1 MKIIALEKEI
11 NTARPIDFRKSAKAE
26 AKALWQLYQSGLV
39 REFYFRKEK
48 KLAVLILEA
57 KNTQI
62 AKRALSKLP
71 FVKRD
76 LIEFEL
82 IPLKPYPGFER
93 LFAHL

>member
-11 NTARPIDFRKSAKAE
+11 NTSRPIDFRKSAKAE
-26 AKALWQLYQSGLV
+26 AKALWQLYLEGIV

-48 KLAVLILEA
+48 NLAVLILEV
-57 KNTQI
+57 KNKQI
-62 AKRALSKLP
+62 AKKALSKLP
-71 FVKRD
+71 FVSKK

-93 LFAHL
+93 LFTHL

>member
-11 NTARPIDFRKSAKAE
+11 NTARQIDFRKSAKAE

-48 KLAVLILEA
+48 NLAVLILEVKNKAEA
-57 KNTQI
+57 K
-62 AKRALSKLP
+62 KALSKLP
-71 FVKRD
+71 FVSKK

-82 IPLKPYPGFER
+82 IPLKPYPGFQR
-93 LFAHL
+93 LFK